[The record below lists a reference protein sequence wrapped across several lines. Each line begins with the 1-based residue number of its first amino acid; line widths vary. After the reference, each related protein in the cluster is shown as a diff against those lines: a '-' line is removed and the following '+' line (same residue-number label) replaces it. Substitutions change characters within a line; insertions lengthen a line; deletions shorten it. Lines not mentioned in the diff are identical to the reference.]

1 MSISTTI
8 QTVLK
13 SSLVFLLL
21 DGIYLYSM
29 RKYFNDQVKIIQG
42 SPVRLN
48 TFGTILT
55 YVFLLFGLNYFI
67 LSPKKSVFDAFLFG
81 LVIYAVYEFTTYS
94 LFSGWKCTTVAM
106 DTLWG
111 GILFSLTTYIVYR
124 LG

>member
-1 MSISTTI
+1 MSRSTTI

-21 DGIYLYSM
+21 DGIYLYSI
-29 RKYFNDQVKIIQG
+29 RNYFNDQVKRIQG

-48 TFGTILT
+48 AVGTILT

-81 LVIYAVYEFTTYS
+81 LVIYAVYEFTNYS
-94 LFSGWKCTTVAM
+94 LFSGWKWTTVAM

>member
-1 MSISTTI
+1 MSRSTTI
-8 QTVLK
+8 QTILK

-21 DGIYLYSM
+21 DGVYLYSI
-29 RKYFNDQVKIIQG
+29 RNYFNDQVKRIQS
-42 SPVRLN
+42 SPVHLN
-48 TFGTILT
+48 VVGTILT

-81 LVIYAVYEFTTYS
+81 LVIYAVYEFTNYS
-94 LFSGWKCTTVAM
+94 LFSGWKWTTVAM

>member
-1 MSISTTI
+1 MYISTII

-29 RKYFNDQVKIIQG
+29 RKYFNDQVKRIQG
-42 SPVRLN
+42 SPIRLN
-48 TFGTILT
+48 AVGTILT

-67 LSPKKSVFDAFLFG
+67 LSPKKSVIDAFLFG
-81 LVIYAVYEFTTYS
+81 IVVYAVYEFTTYS
-94 LFSGWKCTTVAM
+94 LFSGWKWTTVLM

>member
-1 MSISTTI
+1 MSRSTTI
-8 QTVLK
+8 QTILK

-21 DGIYLYSM
+21 DGVYLYSI
-29 RKYFNDQVKIIQG
+29 RNYFNDQVKRIQS

-48 TFGTILT
+48 VVGTILT

-81 LVIYAVYEFTTYS
+81 LVIYAVYEFTNYS
-94 LFSGWKCTTVAM
+94 LFSGWKWTTVAM

-111 GILFSLTTYIVYR
+111 GILFSLTTYIVYS

>member
-1 MSISTTI
+1 MLSTKIKTI
-8 QTVLK
+8 LK

-21 DGIYLYSM
+21 DGMYLYSM
-29 RKYFNDQVKIIQG
+29 RKYFNNQVKRIQG
-42 SPVRLN
+42 SPIRLN
-48 TFGTILT
+48 SVGTILT

-67 LSPKKSVFDAFLFG
+67 LFPKKSVIDAFLFG
-81 LVIYAVYEFTTYS
+81 LVVYAVYELTNYS
-94 LFSGWKCTTVAM
+94 LFSGWKWSTVIM